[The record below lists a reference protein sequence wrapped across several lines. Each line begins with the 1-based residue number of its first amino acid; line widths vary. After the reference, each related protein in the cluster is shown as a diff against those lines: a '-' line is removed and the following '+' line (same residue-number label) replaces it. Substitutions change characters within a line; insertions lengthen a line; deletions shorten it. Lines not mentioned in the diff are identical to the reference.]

1 MLTRRIGITWQLT
14 DLHGWGIFG
23 LNVAKELILN
33 GPVPPLILSEPYISA
48 SNAKQAEMF
57 KSFFSEQATIMAQI
71 EGAGKQATMNEVVM
85 LHSLGNS
92 FMHSPISD
100 QVLGHTNIGFV
111 FFENPVMD
119 DQALTRAKRYD
130 KIIAGSR
137 WNRDLIRDMGLA
149 NAAFVSQGVDLERF
163 QPRLKTGMFDDK
175 FVVFSGGKLELRK
188 GQDIV
193 LAAFKCFHERH
204 PDSLLVTNWHNAWAE
219 TAKNMSKSPHF
230 NHEPKINTDGTLNFK
245 AWVSEAGL
253 PDEAHIDVGAI
264 SNSRI
269 PSIMTE
275 ASVALFPNRCEGGT
289 NLVAMEAMASG
300 IPCILSANTGHL
312 DIITDTNCYPLHQQN
327 PSPSEIDTTGV
338 WGESDIYEID
348 AYLETIYQD
357 TYSARRLGRAG
368 AAFMRKLSWKNQT
381 ECLVHELKEFMD

>member
-1 MLTRRIGITWQLT
+1 M
-14 DLHGWGIFG
+14 
-23 LNVAKELILN
+23 
-33 GPVPPLILSEPYISA
+33 
-48 SNAKQAEMF
+48 
-57 KSFFSEQATIMAQI
+57 
-71 EGAGKQATMNEVVM
+71 
-85 LHSLGNS
+85 
-92 FMHSPISD
+92 
-100 QVLGHTNIGFV
+100 
-111 FFENPVMD
+111 
-119 DQALTRAKRYD
+119 
-130 KIIAGSR
+130 
-137 WNRDLIRDMGLA
+137 
-149 NAAFVSQGVDLERF
+149 
-163 QPRLKTGMFDDK
+163 
-175 FVVFSGGKLELRK
+175 
-188 GQDIV
+188 
-193 LAAFKCFHERH
+193 
-204 PDSLLVTNWHNAWAE
+204 
-219 TAKNMSKSPHF
+219 
-230 NHEPKINTDGTLNFK
+230 
-245 AWVSEAGL
+245 